1 MAKQSRRGARRILL
15 QALYQMQLGG
25 HSAEEL
31 TAQFADDPEAA
42 GADMDYFAGLLTLVA
57 DTHAELDKSIGRYGD
72 IPAEQLD
79 PIEHAILWIG
89 IAELR
94 EGSDVPPKVA
104 INEAIE
110 LAKTFGAEGGYRY
123 VNGLL
128 DKACADLR

>member
-1 MAKQSRRGARRILL
+1 
-15 QALYQMQLGG
+15 MQLTG
-25 HSAEEL
+25 HSPEEL
-31 TAQFADDPEAA
+31 TAQFSDDPESA
-42 GADMDYFAGLLTLVA
+42 GADMDYFVGLLALVA
-57 DTHAELDKSIGRYGD
+57 DTQSELDKSIGRYGD

-79 PIEHAILWIG
+79 PIEHAILWIAM
-89 IAELR
+89 AELR

-128 DKACADLR
+128 DKASADLR